1 MLDWLYTSGLECRG
15 VDRGLQLSD
24 KGQYD
29 GPILSNPPKSPR
41 ADIAYR
47 ATAESI
53 SCAAKALSGG
63 TVDSRALG
71 EVYIPA
77 IPTCL
82 IAQSGS

>member
-29 GPILSNPPKSPR
+29 GPIRRNLLEPTLHTEHQEHLSR
-41 ADIAYR
+41 TTR
-47 ATAESI
+47 
-53 SCAAKALSGG
+53 ALSGG
-63 TVDSRALG
+63 TVDSRVLG
-71 EVYIPA
+71 ERYIPA